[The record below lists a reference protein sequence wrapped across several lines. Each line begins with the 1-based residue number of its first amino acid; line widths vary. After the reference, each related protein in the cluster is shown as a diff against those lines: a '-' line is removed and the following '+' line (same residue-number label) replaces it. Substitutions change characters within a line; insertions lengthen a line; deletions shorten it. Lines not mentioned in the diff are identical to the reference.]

1 MKRLLNRHF
10 FLDVM
15 KLPKTRKKYC
25 PYCKMHT
32 EHKISQTKKKSP
44 RSLSYGSK
52 VRAKRRGKARGMGN
66 LGRYSKPA
74 ISKFKMAGKKTS
86 KKTDFRYQCSVCKK
100 THTQKQGIRAKR
112 VEFV

>member
-1 MKRLLNRHF
+1 MK
-10 FLDVM
+10 V
-15 KLPKTRKKYC
+15 PKTVKRYC
-25 PYCKMHT
+25 PYCRKHT
-32 EHKISQTKKKSP
+32 EHKVSQTKKKSP
-44 RSLSYGSK
+44 SSLKKGSK
-52 VRAKRRGKARGMGN
+52 YRARKRGLARGTGN

-100 THTQKQGIRAKR
+100 THTQRQGIRAKK

>member
-1 MKRLLNRHF
+1 MKI
-10 FLDVM
+10 
-15 KLPKTRKKYC
+15 PKTVKRYC
-25 PYCKMHT
+25 PYCRKHT
-32 EHKISQTKKKSP
+32 EHKVSQTKKKSP
-44 RSLSYGSK
+44 SSLKKGSK
-52 VRAKRRGKARGMGN
+52 YRARKRGLARGTGN

-100 THTQKQGIRAKR
+100 THTQRQGIRAKK